1 VVAAAVMLID
11 PLLEPELE
19 PVVEAEPE
27 LPDPLVLPPAPLRP
41 VGCSPG
47 AHEAVLGRVTSA
59 LETVLDGVKRK
70 RGRGDIHLADS
81 IGKSQRS
88 YHRLVSIEW
97 KRRRGHPPFWS
108 AGLHFFDTQQETALM
123 KSLLPHMHE

>member
-81 IGKSQRS
+81 IGESQRS
-88 YHRLVSIEW
+88 YHHWLALSGSEGEGTHPSGRPGCTSSTRS
-97 KRRRGHPPFWS
+97 RRRR
-108 AGLHFFDTQQETALM
+108 
-123 KSLLPHMHE
+123 